1 MIMEQK
7 TGGRLQITPKGLRLS
22 CSLKYAAKWFP
33 PLFIFSPDP
42 AAPAKGALEWQL
54 HTSSPATFQ
63 AESHSRRS
71 GFVMLCIA
79 GGATVG
85 STNLFP
91 ARTRKGAYL
100 FTPPF

>member
-7 TGGRLQITPKGLRLS
+7 TGGRLQITPKALRSS

-33 PLFIFSPDP
+33 PLLFFSRPG
-42 AAPAKGALEWQL
+42 APAKGALELQL

-63 AESHSRRS
+63 AESHSSQS
-71 GFVMLCIA
+71 GLVMLCIA

-91 ARTRKGAYL
+91 ARTRKGA
-100 FTPPF
+100 